1 MLTWD
6 ENKRRLNLNRH
17 GIDFADVELV
27 FDSPVYTEEDRTA
40 NHNEVRFRTMGLLHG
55 QVVLII
61 WTPDGDDGRIISCRY
76 GDKHET
82 RNYYEILFHSG
93 RN

>member
-6 ENKRRLNLNRH
+6 ENKRRLNLKRH
-17 GIDFADVELV
+17 GIDFAELESV
-27 FDSPVYTEEDRTA
+27 FDYPVSSEEDRTA
-40 NHNEVRFRTMGLLHG
+40 NHGELRIRTLGLLRG
-55 QVVLII
+55 RVISLI
-61 WTPDGDDGRIISCRY
+61 WVPVGDDTRVISCRY

-82 RNYYEILFHSG
+82 RDYFEILFHSG